1 MKSWPSLV
9 LLLALWAVVL
19 HLLLTPEIV
28 APDATSTNTASSAAA
43 AAADRPA
50 APLPAA
56 GTAVGHG
63 VPHRNTIFQ
72 DMNQGGSGQQRHASV
87 LLGGWLFGALQI
99 ALFTGLLAWS
109 AGLPAAA
116 HPQQSAARQSH
127 SWLLPGLFV
136 FGGLV
141 FEVVFALLCRSYQ
154 ISMLD
159 PANTRFLG
167 SFPEATTWLLFGIWF
182 APGVFVA
189 LYVLFF
195 DRWIFSPQ
203 AETQFAAL
211 VAARTAAREHPV
223 EEV

>member
-9 LLLALWAVVL
+9 LLVALWAVVL

-28 APDATSTNTASSAAA
+28 APDATSTNTASSAD

-72 DMNQGGSGQQRHASV
+72 DMHQGGSGQQRHASV

-116 HPQQSAARQSH
+116 QAQQPAARQSP

-141 FEVVFALLCRSYQ
+141 FEGVFALLCRSYQ
-154 ISMLD
+154 VSMLD

-203 AETQFAAL
+203 AETRFAAL
-211 VAARTAAREHPV
+211 LAARTTTREHPV

>member
-9 LLLALWAVVL
+9 LLVALWAVVL

-28 APDATSTNTASSAAA
+28 APDATSDNTASSAD
-43 AAADRPA
+43 AAADRTGA
-50 APLPAA
+50 HLPAE
-56 GTAVGHG
+56 GTAIGHG
-63 VPHRNTIFQ
+63 VPHRNPIFP

-116 HPQQSAARQSH
+116 QSQQSAARQSH

-154 ISMLD
+154 VSMLD
-159 PANTRFLG
+159 PANTQFLG

-211 VAARTAAREHPV
+211 VAARTTAREHPV

>member
-9 LLLALWAVVL
+9 LLVALWAVVL
-19 HLLLTPEIV
+19 YLLLTPEIV
-28 APDATSTNTASSAAA
+28 APGATSGSTAPSVD
-43 AAADRPA
+43 AAADQSGA
-50 APLPAA
+50 SLPAEVV
-56 GTAVGHG
+56 AVGHG
-63 VPHRNTIFQ
+63 VPHRDAKFQ

-109 AGLPAAA
+109 AGLPRAGQVQ
-116 HPQQSAARQSH
+116 PTDSRQTYP
-127 SWLLPGLFV
+127 WLLWSLFL
-136 FGGLV
+136 FGGLL
-141 FEVVFALLCRSYQ
+141 FEGVFALLCRSYQ
-154 ISMLD
+154 VSLLD

-195 DRWIFSPQ
+195 DRWILTPQ
-203 AETQFAAL
+203 AEARFAAL
-211 VAARTAAREHPV
+211 MAARTTTLGNSA
-223 EEV
+223 EEA

>member
-9 LLLALWAVVL
+9 LLVALWAVVL
-19 HLLLTPEIV
+19 YLLLTPEIV
-28 APDATSTNTASSAAA
+28 APGATPGNTESNAD
-43 AAADRPA
+43 AAADRPG
-50 APLPAA
+50 APPPAE

-63 VPHRNTIFQ
+63 VPHRNTLFR
-72 DMNQGGSGQQRHASV
+72 DMNQGGSGQHRHASV

-116 HPQQSAARQSH
+116 QARQPDARQSH

-141 FEVVFALLCRSYQ
+141 FEGVFALLCRSYQ
-154 ISMLD
+154 VSMLD
-159 PANTRFLG
+159 PDNTRFLG

-203 AETQFAAL
+203 AETRFAAL
-211 VAARTAAREHPV
+211 VAARTTTREHSV